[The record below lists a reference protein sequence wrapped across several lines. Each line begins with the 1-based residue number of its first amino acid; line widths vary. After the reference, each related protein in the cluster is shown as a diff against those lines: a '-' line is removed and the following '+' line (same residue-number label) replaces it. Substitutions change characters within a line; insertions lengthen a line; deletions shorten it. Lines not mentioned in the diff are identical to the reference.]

1 MAMYNNYNYLIHY
14 GIPGQRWGERN
25 GPPYP
30 LDSSAKSNSEKK
42 NQNRS
47 GFHLTDT
54 QKKALIIGGIAVGAA
69 LAAYGAYKF
78 QVIKHLPRDLNGLA
92 NPLRRRNNCKDVAEA
107 QVKRMLGVDSN
118 AVAGEKTVTGNLHDF
133 VKQREYNK
141 NGYKF
146 IGGDLGVFPS
156 ADPDETI
163 KNVKKQIMKSG
174 AENDVGIISVD
185 WNPNY
190 LRNESDGTGHAFN
203 WVVKNGDVAF
213 FDDQPDEPV
222 LDASKYFKAI
232 NIEKNIEVLKIT
244 KEAFSK

>member
-1 MAMYNNYNYLIHY
+1 MYNNYNYLIHY

-54 QKKALIIGGIAVGAA
+54 QKKALIVGGIAVGAA

-78 QVIKHLPRDLNGLA
+78 EALKRRPGDLYGLT
-92 NPLRRRNNCKDVAEA
+92 NPFNYKNNCKDVAEA
-107 QVKRMLGVDSN
+107 QVKRMLGIDPN
-118 AVAGEKTVTGNLHDF
+118 AVAGARSVDGDLHDL
-133 VKQREYNK
+133 VAHRGYNK

-146 IGGDLGVFPS
+146 IGGDVGIFPS
-156 ADPDETI
+156 KEPDKTI
-163 KNVKKQIMKSG
+163 ATVKKQILKHCTD
-174 AENDVGIISVD
+174 NDVGMIGVG
-185 WNPNY
+185 WNPEYVMNGSY
-190 LRNESDGTGHAFN
+190 ADGHAFN
-203 WVVKNGDVAF
+203 WAVINGDVKF
-213 FDDQPDEPV
+213 FDDQPANPV

-232 NIEKNIEVLKIT
+232 STEKNIEILKIT